1 MFMKKKV
8 TIVAAAVAAIAG
20 MTLVSCFGDVQ
31 HCTSDAPYWCS
42 SAEVCCA
49 YEYHDGHGTCW
60 ETMAGCRSTGYACTV
75 CHLED

>member
-1 MFMKKKV
+1 MKKKV
-8 TIVAAAVAAIAG
+8 TIAVLAVAAIAG
-20 MTLVSCFGDVQ
+20 MSIMTSCFKDIN